1 MKTQRLGRTG
11 LKVSELCLGTMTFGR
26 QCDEALS
33 FAIMDTAL
41 EAGVDFFDTAD
52 VYPVGGDASTVG
64 RTEDIVGKWL
74 KGRREQIVLATK
86 CWGAMGPQP
95 NDRGLSR
102 KHILAAID
110 ESLRRLQTDYID
122 LYQVHAPDFDTP
134 IDETLAALDDVVRQG
149 KVRYLGCSNFQ
160 AWMLAKALWTSDKHG
175 LARFDCVQPRYN
187 ILFREIEQELLPL
200 CRDQGVGVIPYNPLA
215 GGFLTG
221 KHLDNRASQAPSSE
235 TRFALEGRAGRT
247 YKKRY
252 WQEAQFAAV
261 SHLHEFFSAR
271 NKPLAQVAVA
281 WVLAQD
287 GITSPIV
294 GATSPEQL
302 RQSLPAVE
310 LSLDEEELA
319 VCDAVWFELPRLKDP
334 AVALR

>member
-1 MKTQRLGRTG
+1 MKTRRLGRTG
-11 LKVSELCLGTMTFGR
+11 LTVSEICLGTMTFGR

-33 FAIMDTAL
+33 FAIMNTAL
-41 EAGVDFFDTAD
+41 EAGADFFDTAD
-52 VYPVGGDASTVG
+52 VYPAGGDASTVG
-64 RTEDIVGKWL
+64 RTEEIVGRWL
-74 KGRREQIVLATK
+74 KGRRGQIVLATK
-86 CWGAMGPQP
+86 CWGAMGPYP

-122 LYQVHAPDFDTP
+122 LYQVHAPDPDTP
-134 IDETLAALDDVVRQG
+134 LDETLAALDDVVRQG
-149 KVRYLGCSNFQ
+149 KARYIGCSNFQ
-160 AWMLAKALWTSDKHG
+160 AWLLAKALWTSDMRR

-187 ILFREIEQELLPL
+187 MLFREIEHELLPL

-221 KHLDNRASQAPSSE
+221 KHLGSRADQAPSAN
-235 TRFALEGRAGRT
+235 TRFALEGQAGKR
-247 YKKRY
+247 YKQRY

-261 SHLHEFFSAR
+261 AHLHEFFSTR
-271 NKPLAQVAVA
+271 NKPLTQVAIA
-281 WVLAQD
+281 WVLAQP
-287 GITSPIV
+287 GITAPIV

-310 LSLDEEELA
+310 LSLDEEEMA
-319 VCDAVWFELPRLKDP
+319 VCDAVWFALPRRADP